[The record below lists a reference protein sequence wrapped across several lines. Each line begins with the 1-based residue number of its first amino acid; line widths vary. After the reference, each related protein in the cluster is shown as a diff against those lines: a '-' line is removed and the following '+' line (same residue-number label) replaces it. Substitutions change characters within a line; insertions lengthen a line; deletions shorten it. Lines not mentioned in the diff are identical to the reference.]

1 MPRVPRSVLP
11 DGLFH
16 VATRGVAKMAIYLD
30 DNDRR
35 NFLGLL
41 ALAVQAFEWDC
52 LAFCLMTTHYHLVL
66 ETSRQNLSD
75 GIADAERRLRTGVQR
90 EVRALGARVRRPL
103 LVAAAGRRRRAR
115 ADLRVRDGEPGAR
128 RSLQRQLGLALERVP
143 SRARLGHR
151 LREHERE
158 EHDADQ
164 TVDREE
170 R

>member
-41 ALAVQAFEWDC
+41 ALAVQAFEWEC

-66 ETSRQNLSD
+66 ETTRQNLSD
-75 GIADAERRLRTGVQR
+75 GMQMLNGDYAQGFNGKYERWGHVFGDRYWPWSACRV
-90 EVRALGARVRRPL
+90 ELG
-103 LVAAAGRRRRAR
+103 
-115 ADLRVRDGEPGAR
+115 
-128 RSLQRQLGLALERVP
+128 
-143 SRARLGHR
+143 
-151 LREHERE
+151 
-158 EHDADQ
+158 
-164 TVDREE
+164 
-170 R
+170 